1 MKRSEEAEA
10 HMGAVH
16 EALSGEASAGA
27 FAGAAGDARAE
38 ADGAAAAEV
47 DERVDRAMGDKAA
60 ADRATDDRAARDGF
74 CDSAREVHVREY
86 RDDDIAAMRAIW
98 NEVVRGGAAF
108 PQIDELSDE
117 NEARAFFGFQ
127 TTCAVAEA
135 QGRVLGLYI
144 LHPNNVGRCGHIANT
159 SYAVASAARGMHIG
173 ERLVRDSLTRARDC
187 GFRVLQFNAVVAS
200 NASALHLYQKV
211 GFTQLG
217 SIPGGFLNKDGVYED
232 IIPHY
237 YDLTKL

>member
-10 HMGAVH
+10 RMGAVC
-16 EALSGEASAGA
+16 EALSGEASAEA
-27 FAGAAGDARAE
+27 FAEAAGDARAE
-38 ADGAAAAEV
+38 TDGAAAAE
-47 DERVDRAMGDKAA
+47 A
-60 ADRATDDRAARDGF
+60 ADRATDDKAARDGF
-74 CDSAREVHVREY
+74 RDSAREVHVREY

-98 NEVVRGGAAF
+98 NEVVRDGAAF

-117 NEARAFFGFQ
+117 NEARAFFGAQ

-173 ERLVRDSLTRARDC
+173 ERLVRDSLTRARDY

-200 NASALHLYQKV
+200 NASALHLYQKI

-217 SIPGGFLNKDGVYED
+217 VIPGGFLNKDGVYED